1 MREIAVFGG
10 TAPPAPAAK
19 IGADLGVRCAAS
31 QASSAAAWPCYPV
44 AASNSTNPSTM
55 SPRMNSARAAKTWK
69 TSAAQGGGVFADKQS
84 GKTASRP
91 ELAGCLDY
99 LRVGD
104 TLVVPSLDRLS
115 RSLQDLIAFV
125 AGLRRRGTGFRSVHE
140 ALADAA
146 GLGQGAGL
154 PVQVLPGRGHAGVPG
169 QRASQ
174 VRRLGGERVVLIGD
188 GESADRG
195 QHHPATG
202 RKTAVPQLSD
212 TPASR
217 TPFRHSPPAE
227 N

>member
-1 MREIAVFGG
+1 M
-10 TAPPAPAAK
+10 
-19 IGADLGVRCAAS
+19 
-31 QASSAAAWPCYPV
+31 
-44 AASNSTNPSTM
+44 
-55 SPRMNSARAAKTWK
+55 
-69 TSAAQGGGVFADKQS
+69 FADKQS
-84 GKTASRP
+84 GKTAGRP

-99 LRVGD
+99 FRVGD

-115 RSLQDLIAFV
+115 RSLQDLFAFV

-154 PVQVLPGRGHAGVPG
+154 PVQVLPGRGHAGIPD
-169 QRASQ
+169 QRAGQ

-188 GESADRG
+188 GEADRG

-212 TPASR
+212 TPASQHLFQALA
-217 TPFRHSPPAE
+217 TS
-227 N
+227 